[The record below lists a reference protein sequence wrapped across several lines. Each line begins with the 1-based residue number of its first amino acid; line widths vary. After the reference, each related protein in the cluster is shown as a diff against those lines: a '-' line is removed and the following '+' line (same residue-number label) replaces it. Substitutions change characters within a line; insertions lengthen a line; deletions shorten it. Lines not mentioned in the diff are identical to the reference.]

1 MSKKIWNE
9 ILLKLVEPVLFG
21 FANKNIKESFKSE
34 FSPFLHMYDPRVYE
48 NIVYIELFCR
58 TILGVAPILEK
69 NEYLFDL
76 TIRSFDNCFSGYI
89 NWYCGDQLLVEVA
102 NLSLTFL
109 RCPALWN
116 RLTNKKNILSVI
128 KNASIKFK
136 PHPNNW
142 ILFKCITDLF
152 LYKNNE
158 INDIKHVKQYLV
170 NFEKDFYIGDGW
182 YKDGNVFHM
191 DYYNSYV
198 IHPFLAEIYK
208 ELKDHKMLETINKRL
223 KRQSEFLERLISPD
237 GTFPLLGRSMVY
249 RTAVFH
255 ALVYSCCNNILPDS
269 LSYSQVRCS
278 LTEVIKKMFINDN
291 NFDDKGFLQIGF
303 MSKQPELADSYSNK
317 GSLYFTLL
325 VFMPLGLSDD
335 HKFWIEEE
343 KEWTQVKAWNGSNI
357 VKDQHIK

>member
-1 MSKKIWNE
+1 MCKQIWND
-9 ILLKLVEPVLFG
+9 ILMKLVEPVLLG
-21 FANKNIKESFKSE
+21 FANQNIKELFKSE
-34 FSPFLHMYDPRVYE
+34 FSPFLDLYYPKVHE

-58 TILGVAPILEK
+58 TVLGVSPILEK

-76 TIRSFDNCFSGYI
+76 TLKSFDNCFSGYI

-102 NLSLTFL
+102 NLSLAFL
-109 RCPALWN
+109 RCPVLWS
-116 RLTNKKNILSVI
+116 RLKNKKSILSVI
-128 KNASIKFK
+128 KNTSTQFK

-158 INDIKHVKQYLV
+158 IKDIKHVKQYLI

-182 YKDGNVFHM
+182 YKDGSVFHM

-208 ELKDHKMLETINKRL
+208 ELSDHKMLETINTRL
-223 KRQSEFLERLISPD
+223 RRQSEFLERLISPD
-237 GTFPLLGRSMVY
+237 GTFPLFGRSMVY

-269 LSYSQVRCS
+269 LTYSQVRCS
-278 LTEVIKKMFINDN
+278 LTEVIKKMFMNEN
-291 NFDDKGFLQIGF
+291 NFDEAGFLQIGF
-303 MSKQPELADSYSNK
+303 MSHQKELADSYSNK
-317 GSLYFTLL
+317 GSLYFALL
-325 VFMPLGLSDD
+325 VFMPLGLSDE
-335 HKFWIEEE
+335 HKFWSGED
-343 KEWTQVKAWNGSNI
+343 KEWTQVKAWSGSKI
-357 VKDQHIK
+357 IKDNSIK